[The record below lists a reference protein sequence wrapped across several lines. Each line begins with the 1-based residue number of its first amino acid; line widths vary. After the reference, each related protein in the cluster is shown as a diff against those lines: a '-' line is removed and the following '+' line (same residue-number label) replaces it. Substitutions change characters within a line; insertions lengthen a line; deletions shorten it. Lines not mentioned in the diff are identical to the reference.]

1 MQKNKV
7 KKVPRNRII
16 LYLYRKSWLS
26 PRFIA
31 RMFVLNIPTLT
42 VLCALYFLQEIS
54 IQKAFLIF
62 GIIFVVT
69 AVITAF
75 VFKELENFISYLKK
89 LAMGI
94 DAELPRFHRGI
105 FGSFR
110 LADTFLKV
118 KNMWSNQTISDASI
132 IEGLPD
138 PLLMI
143 NENTN
148 IVFANGIARDFFGE
162 DILHSPIKT
171 IFNDETFTHSL
182 NRIISEKSK
191 AEWFDFDY
199 VSGQTYSFRTR
210 IERLPAIAKNNA
222 TMVIVMHDIT
232 PFKLFK
238 QQQADFFANAS
249 HELKTPLSILSG
261 FIETLQGPAK
271 DDEAA
276 REKFLKMMGEQTAR
290 MTHLV
295 KDLLNLSRLQMME
308 KTHQNDVILIP
319 DLLQGVIE
327 GLSLKAANHH
337 KKLDLKILH
346 ELPRVIGNRSELHQ
360 VFQNLID
367 NAIKYG
373 AQDSVVNVKAQLS
386 KGFPKKSDRYFEDM
400 RQVIAI
406 SVHNT
411 GEAISPHN
419 LTRIF
424 ERFYRIDSLKSR
436 QAEGTGLGL
445 GIVQQIVQKHDG
457 VIDVASTQKDGTTF
471 TVYLPIDF

>member
-7 KKVPRNRII
+7 KKVPRNRFV

-31 RMFVLNIPTLT
+31 RIFVLNIPTFL
-42 VLCALYFLQEIS
+42 VLSLLIFLQEINVF
-54 IQKAFLIF
+54 KAL
-62 GIIFVVT
+62 IIFVVIFFVT
-69 AVITAF
+69 GVITAF

-89 LAMGI
+89 LALGI

-110 LADTFLKV
+110 LGDTFLKV

-143 NENTN
+143 NDNTN
-148 IVFANGIARDFFGE
+148 IVFANRIARDFFGE
-162 DILHSPIKT
+162 DILHSPVKT
-171 IFNDETFTHSL
+171 IFKDETFTHSL

-199 VSGQTYSFRTR
+199 VVDQTYSFRTR

-222 TMVIVMHDIT
+222 TMVLVMHDIT

-276 REKFLKMMGEQTAR
+276 REKFLKMMAEQTAR

-295 KDLLNLSRLQMME
+295 KDLLDLSRLQMME
-308 KTHQNDVILIP
+308 KTHQNDIILVP

-327 GLSLKAANHH
+327 GLNLKAEKH
-337 KKLDLKILH
+337 KKRIELKTIH
-346 ELPRVIGNRSELHQ
+346 ELPRIIGNRSELHQ

-373 AQDSVVNVKAQLS
+373 AEESVVTVKAQLS
-386 KGFPKKSDRYFEDM
+386 KGFPKKSERYFEDM
-400 RQVIAI
+400 RQVITI

-411 GEAISPHN
+411 GEAISPKN
-419 LTRIF
+419 LARIF

-445 GIVQQIVQKHDG
+445 GIVQQIIQKHDG
-457 VIDVASTQKDGTTF
+457 VIDVVSSQNEGTTF
-471 TVYLPIDF
+471 SVYLPVDF